1 MACELV
7 SALVSELVGSS
18 LGLLEES
25 VLSVDGSEL
34 ELELELDCYESLSL
48 LLCFFFLS
56 SSSKSS
62 SFDSLSEELHQTS

>member
-1 MACELV
+1 MASELV

-34 ELELELDCYESLSL
+34 ELELELDCPCDDELSTDTSVL
-48 LLCFFFLS
+48 L
-56 SSSKSS
+56 
-62 SFDSLSEELHQTS
+62 DELFKLEIGTV